1 MITLYLLSPY
11 RERQIRYQ
19 AGEVI
24 TVDEAT
30 ALRLE
35 RDAPSCFSRFPP
47 IPPEPTPTAISE
59 RITKPARVTRKA
71 KS

>member
-1 MITLYLLSPY
+1 MITLYLLSAY

-24 TVDEAT
+24 TVDEVT

-47 IPPEPTPTAISE
+47 VPPEPTAISE

-71 KS
+71 KP